1 MIIKAEQENKT
12 EKGRGNMSS
21 KSTTGRYKN
30 THMTRGQ
37 KTLLLMT
44 VPSILFIIVFSYLP
58 ISGWIYSFFD
68 YRIGYKLSTCEFV
81 GLDNFRY
88 VFGDPY
94 ILKVI
99 GNTLIISLAG
109 LLGLPLAG
117 MIAILL
123 SEVRGRMFKKTVQT
137 AITIPNFINYVFSV
151 FQ

>member
-1 MIIKAEQENKT
+1 
-12 EKGRGNMSS
+12 MSS

-109 LLGLPLAG
+109 LLLDFRLQ
-117 MIAILL
+117 
-123 SEVRGRMFKKTVQT
+123 E
-137 AITIPNFINYVFSV
+137 
-151 FQ
+151 